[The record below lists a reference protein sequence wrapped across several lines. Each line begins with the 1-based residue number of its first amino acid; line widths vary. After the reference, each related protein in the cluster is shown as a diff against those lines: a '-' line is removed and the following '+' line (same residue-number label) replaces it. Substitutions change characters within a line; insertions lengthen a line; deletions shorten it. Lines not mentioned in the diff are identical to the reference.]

1 MSDLGISRTDDY
13 AESLRDLTR
22 YELMAKRR
30 DLIRRLK
37 PGQSIQITA
46 VIHGKILAIC
56 AELERRKDSLPTT
69 YQRLQGWVV
78 VAVFIFCLA
87 TCAFGA
93 S

>member
-1 MSDLGISRTDDY
+1 MSDLGISSDDY

-56 AELERRKDSLPTT
+56 AELERRNESLPTT
-69 YQRLQGWVV
+69 YQRVQGWVA
-78 VAVFIFCLA
+78 VAVVLFSLA
-87 TCAFGA
+87 TCAWGGL
-93 S
+93 